1 MTKCTVGSREDPEKV
16 RNDELL
22 GSSQPSSLAFSS
34 SVSTQK
40 QRRPSGAGRWG
51 ESVERNPT
59 HVRTRGIY
67 CVHSNASPDWAELRA
82 LTPADRKGVCP
93 HTLGAGSPSDS
104 CHRRSCP
111 AGGSCSYRCWK
122 GADFILPLTLRYTC
136 LYPLKRLAREKACD
150 G

>member
-1 MTKCTVGSREDPEKV
+1 MTKCTVGSSEDPEKV

-22 GSSQPSSLAFSS
+22 GSSQPSFLAFSS

-51 ESVERNPT
+51 ESREKPNT
-59 HVRTRGIY
+59 CQDQGIY
-67 CVHSNASPDWAELRA
+67 CVHSDASPDWAGLGA
-82 LTPADRKGVCP
+82 LSPADTKGV
-93 HTLGAGSPSDS
+93 HTLGAGSPSDL
-104 CHRRSCP
+104 CHRRSYP
-111 AGGSCSYRCWK
+111 TVGSCSYSCWE